1 MKLFK
6 VDDKLGNT
14 EVTVGSDRLPT
25 DIDYTVHEMA
35 TVFKR
40 LIRRLPGGL
49 LGPHLFET
57 FRDIILK
64 FNLQADPIG
73 AHRFNPRKAAVLIAM
88 ATRCEQSL
96 QRIALIWA
104 VLGLAGVVGS
114 ETEEAKTRT
123 RGNTA
128 ELTDYKIL
136 GRIFGPLLLGE
147 AYEDS
152 LQDLGEVKKHRHDAH
167 WIAWVLISNWREI
180 VAAYRCVFP

>member
-1 MKLFK
+1 M
-6 VDDKLGNT
+6 DDNLGNT
-14 EVTVGSDRLPT
+14 EVTVGSDCLPT

-57 FRDIILK
+57 FRDIIGK
-64 FNLQADPIG
+64 FGLQADPTG
-73 AHRFNPRKAAVLIAM
+73 AHRFNPRKVAVLIAM

-104 VLGLAGVVGS
+104 VLGLAGVVGN
-114 ETEEAKTRT
+114 ETEEAKM

-128 ELTDYKIL
+128 RLTDYKTL

-152 LQDLGEVKKHRHDAH
+152 LQDLGEVKKLRNDAH
-167 WIAWVLISNWREI
+167 CIACVLISNWREI
-180 VAAYRCVFP
+180 VAAYRSVAFP